1 MPHPRQHKALTD
13 DPGPDNLLLPV
24 TAAQNSFLLSE
35 RTFDGWTDT
44 AAFSTGS
51 ARIWSLLVSRT
62 SADGIAALRQ
72 AADLSICFVI
82 TVLMLQTFVLE
93 GYLISTGSMA
103 PGLRGFHRLV
113 KCPQCDF
120 EFAFGVAFDDSIEGG
135 GILEPA
141 GPGRAATCPNCS
153 HSSIDVGTILNS
165 QGDQL
170 LVHRHVY
177 DLRQPRRWETVVFR
191 SPADPADTFVKRL
204 VGLPQDQLQIVAGD
218 VLINGQR
225 TVRSW
230 QQQLEMR
237 IPVCDLACRPEDA
250 DWQLPW
256 ELDAAWTCHANRI
269 LSSQAPS
276 AEQLAPATP
285 AWIHFRYWRSAGGHH
300 LTETP
305 LAAEDAQGDWNRF
318 EALYQEVPIPWSAQV
333 HYDAARE
340 VLQCEGVLPEGLQHV
355 LLRDAE
361 NEQFRTAVFRLA
373 ARSHLAPVT
382 DRYGYNSLVASP
394 EYVVNDLMLDT
405 ELEWAEPPVSVHV
418 RIPVGSSTF
427 GLALAFETGTAA
439 LVSLDSGELIS
450 SVQFRNPDLR
460 QQTVGRMQLQVS
472 TFDRQ
477 ISAAIDGQVLLES
490 LRVHPVDDPS
500 EKPVEAS
507 VSPVGG
513 SVRDASRA
521 QQISICHEQQS
532 RWALGIRGGS
542 VQISALRMF
551 RDVFYTPGWGRNAVT
566 SPLQISAGHY
576 FVLGDNSPVSS
587 DSRNWQKPLVPHEL
601 LLGRPFLVHLPSR
614 PGMLRLAGFQLPVR
628 IPDRSRIRRI
638 H

>member
-1 MPHPRQHKALTD
+1 M
-13 DPGPDNLLLPV
+13 
-24 TAAQNSFLLSE
+24 
-35 RTFDGWTDT
+35 
-44 AAFSTGS
+44 
-51 ARIWSLLVSRT
+51 SRT

-72 AADLSICFVI
+72 AADLSVCFVI
-82 TVLMLQTFVLE
+82 TVMMLQTFILE

-103 PGLRGFHRLV
+103 PGLRGFHRV
-113 KCPQCDF
+113 VTCPQCDF
-120 EFAFGVAFDDSIEGG
+120 EFAFGVAFDDSVDGG
-135 GILEPA
+135 GILEPS

-153 HSSIDVGTILNS
+153 HSGIDVGTIMNS

-170 LVHRHVY
+170 LVQRHVY
-177 DLRQPRRWETVVFR
+177 DLREPKRWETVVFR
-191 SPADPADTFVKRL
+191 SPADPAETFVKRL
-204 VGLPQDQLQIVAGD
+204 VGLPNDQLQIVAGD
-218 VLINGQR
+218 LFINGQR
-225 TVRSW
+225 AARSW
-230 QQQLEMR
+230 KQQLEMR

-256 ELDAAWTCHANRI
+256 ELDDGWVCHENRI
-269 LSSQAPS
+269 LSTDAAAESQPVPAGPS
-276 AEQLAPATP
+276 
-285 AWIHFRYWRSAGGHH
+285 WVHFRYWRSAGGHH

-305 LAAEDAQGDWNRF
+305 LAAAAALTDWNRF
-318 EALYQEVPIPWSAQV
+318 EAMYQEVPIPWSSQV
-333 HYDAARE
+333 HYDATRE

-394 EYVVNDLMLDT
+394 EYVVNDLMLEA
-405 ELEWAEPPVSVHV
+405 ELEWAEAPLSVHV
-418 RIPVGSSTF
+418 RIPVGSSSF
-427 GLALAFETGTAA
+427 GLALSFDSKTAA
-439 LVSLDSGELIS
+439 LVSLDSGELICS
-450 SVQFRNPDLR
+450 ARLPHTDID
-460 QQTVGRMQLQVS
+460 QQSDGQMRLQVS

-477 ISAAIDGQVLLES
+477 ISVAIDDRVLLES
-490 LRVHPVDDPS
+490 VRVLQVDDS
-500 EKPVEAS
+500 TEQPVAAS
-507 VSPVGG
+507 VSPIGG
-513 SVRDASRA
+513 TARDAARS

-532 RWALGIRGGS
+532 RWAIGVRGGQ
-542 VQISALRMF
+542 VQISSLKMF

-566 SPLQISAGHY
+566 APLLIPPRHY

-587 DSRNWQKPLVPHEL
+587 DSRNWEQPLVSHEL

-614 PGMLRLAGFQLPVR
+614 PGILSLGGYQLPVR